1 MSREHLLVSDVIINV
16 HGRCLQYDCHGDMLV
31 EQRPWHYVGRKKI
44 HDDEIDEC
52 SKDTWS

>member
-1 MSREHLLVSDVIINV
+1 MSDVIINV